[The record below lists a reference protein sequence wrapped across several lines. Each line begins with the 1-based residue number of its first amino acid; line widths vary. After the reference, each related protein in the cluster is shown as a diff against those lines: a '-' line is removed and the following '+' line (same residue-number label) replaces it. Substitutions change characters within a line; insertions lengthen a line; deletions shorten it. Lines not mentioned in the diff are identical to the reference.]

1 MKKIASV
8 FLSAVLAV
16 ACTTEPTSE
25 STASRTIEK
34 TTKRN
39 IGSKLTLYPV
49 PLVVVGAWV
58 DDRVNWITVGHTGII
73 GHDRILISMSKS
85 HYTNA
90 GIRKTKILSVNI
102 VDEAL
107 LRKADY
113 AGSVSGRDVDK
124 SRLFDFHSGDIGAPV
139 IDASPLVMECRIEEI
154 YETEKFDNFIC
165 SVANTYADERV
176 LDPAGKINYRE
187 LKPVLFEFPTYS
199 YLRTGETIG
208 RGLNLEKDTPLPCVK
223 LPQTDKSIVRLSKV
237 VVRPEYLE
245 EYKAAA
251 AEVGT
256 ISLRTEPGVLTM
268 YAVAEKNNPC
278 QITILETYADTAAY
292 RSHIASAHFRK
303 YKQGTL
309 KMIRSLELIDTDP
322 LNPAFR
328 LQSVAK

>member
-1 MKKIASV
+1 M
-8 FLSAVLAV
+8 
-16 ACTTEPTSE
+16 
-25 STASRTIEK
+25 
-34 TTKRN
+34 
-39 IGSKLTLYPV
+39 
-49 PLVVVGAWV
+49 
-58 DDRVNWITVGHTGII
+58 
-73 GHDRILISMSKS
+73 
-85 HYTNA
+85 
-90 GIRKTKILSVNI
+90 
-102 VDEAL
+102 

-124 SRLFDFHSGDIGAPV
+124 SHLFDFHSGDIGAPV
-139 IDASPLVMECRIEEI
+139 IDASPLVMECRVEEI

-187 LKPVLFEFPTYS
+187 LKPVLFEFPSYS

-208 RGLNLEKDTPLPCVK
+208 RGLNLEKDTTLPCVK

-309 KMIRSLELIDTDP
+309 KMIRSLRTDRHRSAQSRLSASKRCKITTVQNFREFFSFPPRRNP
-322 LNPAFR
+322 LPEDR
-328 LQSVAK
+328 LPLRNVLTVN